1 MFALIVCVLGILG
14 LFSTLVLLGIQLA
27 KKKKLKAVKI
37 VPLVSAAVFA
47 LGVVLMIANGSVHIQ
62 TNKTDD
68 TAGDSERTP
77 FKVKLNSVLSFSSVD
92 TDGNAVDSSIFKDSK
107 VTMVNCWEPWCVHC
121 KDEMPDLQKL
131 YEKYGA
137 DGFNIIGVYADE
149 PGLQEALDETGVSYP
164 IILASDELKIFGN
177 SRPTTVFV
185 DSEGRVLEIPSKYS
199 PKSKCALLGAQSY
212 DGWEE
217 LILYYLGQ

>member
-1 MFALIVCVLGILG
+1 MLGLIICALGVLGLVA
-14 LFSTLVLLGIQLA
+14 TLVLLGIQLA
-27 KKKKLKAVKI
+27 KKKPLRAVKI
-37 VPLVSAAVFA
+37 VPLVSVVMLV
-47 LGVVLMIANGSVHIQ
+47 LGVVLLMANGSVHI
-62 TNKTDD
+62 D
-68 TAGDSERTP
+68 TGKINDGAGSETTP
-77 FKVKLNSVLSFSSVD
+77 FNVKLNSVLSFSSVD

-131 YEKYGA
+131 YEKYES

-149 PGLQEALDETGVSYP
+149 AGLQEALDETGVSYP

-185 DSEGRVLEIPSKYS
+185 DSEGRVLEIPSKYL
-199 PKSKCALLGAQSY
+199 PKNKCALLGAQSY

>member
-1 MFALIVCVLGILG
+1 MFALVVCALGVLGLVA
-14 LFSTLVLLGIQLA
+14 SLVLLGIQLA
-27 KKKKLKAVKI
+27 KKKKLKALKI
-37 VPLVSAAVFA
+37 VPLVSVVMLV
-47 LGVVLMIANGSVHIQ
+47 LGVVLLMANGSVHI
-62 TNKTDD
+62 D
-68 TAGDSERTP
+68 TGKINDGAGSESTP
-77 FKVKLNSVLSFSSVD
+77 FNVKLNSVLSFSSVD

>member
-1 MFALIVCVLGILG
+1 MLGLIICALGVLGLVA
-14 LFSTLVLLGIQLA
+14 TLVLLGIQLA
-27 KKKKLKAVKI
+27 KKKPLRAVKI
-37 VPLVSAAVFA
+37 VPLVSVVMLV
-47 LGVVLMIANGSVHIQ
+47 LGVVLLMANGSVHI
-62 TNKTDD
+62 D
-68 TAGDSERTP
+68 TGKINDGAGSETTP
-77 FKVKLNSVLSFSSVD
+77 FNVKLNSVLSFSSVD
-92 TDGNAVDSSIFKDSK
+92 TDGNAVDSSVFKDSK

-121 KDEMPDLQKL
+121 KEEMPALQAL
-131 YEKYGA
+131 YEKYES

-149 PGLQEALDETGVSYP
+149 AGLQEALDETGVSYP

-185 DSEGRVLEIPSKYS
+185 DSEGRVLEIPSKYL
-199 PKSKCALLGAQSY
+199 PKNKCALLGAQSY